1 MEDVSSGL
9 FVPHLVPQASRISL
23 LVLLGKGS
31 TYLDNFLQIDEIGVL
46 DSSLPSTVG

>member
-1 MEDVSSGL
+1 MEDVTSGL
-9 FVPHLVPQASRISL
+9 FIPHLVPQASRISL

-31 TYLDNFLQIDEIGVL
+31 TYFDSLLQINEIGVL